1 MWSQLDD
8 MSFLTIAT
16 MVSIEMPGIARYI
29 GVALMKIIYFDFLYT
44 DEWLPNVCQKMGLEF
59 DLDD

>member
-1 MWSQLDD
+1 

-29 GVALMKIIYFDFLYT
+29 GVALMNIIYFDFLYT
-44 DEWLPNVCQKMGLEF
+44 DEWLPNVCEAMGIDF
-59 DLDD
+59 NSDD